1 MKKSTQEALLQA
13 SILLLPSTVYVP
25 TYILWLWSNNWAQSL
40 WFKKYKLMLWCGG
53 PKEIIVLYAQQP
65 RITGTLLVKLQNEF
79 ILKWQEAIKSALTIL
94 RAVSG

>member
-1 MKKSTQEALLQA
+1 MKKKHTG
-13 SILLLPSTVYVP
+13 SIITSKHITFAKHCICINISSMTMIKQLSSVP
-25 TYILWLWSNNWAQSL
+25 VIY
-40 WFKKYKLMLWCGG
+40 KYKLMLWCGG

-79 ILKWQEAIKSALTIL
+79 ILKRQEAIKSALTIL